1 MRNRGRCLW
10 GKTGI
15 ACGISLSKCGLATV
29 LGLLS
34 PLLTVRAG
42 NFAVHTH
49 VVSSGGGRS
58 SSAQYAISGTV
69 GEPGAA
75 TPTSGAHAIIVAGGF
90 WQMDFRFALPPAVVG
105 RFVFYNQSIWDGN
118 DAAANVADDGAI
130 ADDKVALLP
139 GGVATFANYTSF
151 SRGLNGILVD
161 IRSLPGDVTAADFG
175 FKIGNDQNPAFW
187 PDAPAPTAVTIR
199 RGAGLEGSDRVTLIW
214 DARVIQKQW
223 LQVTLLA
230 TANTGLVAPDVFYFG
245 NAVAETGNRT
255 DNAAVTSADA
265 LRVLNNISASAS
277 ILNPY
282 DINRD
287 GKVGSADRLLVLNNL
302 SALNSLVLLDLRLPT
317 VLSGGRAI
325 PAGRSVSTRITW
337 EPGALCL
344 GVESAAA
351 SGIVELWAAD
361 TLEEAN
367 WKPLDLTPVHNPQ
380 TGHLEFR
387 IPTGSTQPQRF
398 YRVEIRPDR

>member
-1 MRNRGRCLW
+1 M
-10 GKTGI
+10 
-15 ACGISLSKCGLATV
+15 S
-29 LGLLS
+29 
-34 PLLTVRAG
+34 
-42 NFAVHTH
+42 
-49 VVSSGGGRS
+49 RS
-58 SSAQYAISGTV
+58 TQYAVGGTV
-69 GEPGAA
+69 GESGAA
-75 TPTSGAHAIIVAGGF
+75 PPTSGAHAFIVAGGF
-90 WQMDFRFALPPAVVG
+90 WQWGFESALPPAVVG

-118 DAAANVADDGAI
+118 DAAANAADDGAI
-130 ADDKVALLP
+130 AVDKVALLP
-139 GGVATFANYTSF
+139 GSVATFANYTSF

-161 IRSLPGDVTAADFG
+161 IRNLPGDVTAADFG
-175 FKIGNDQNPAFW
+175 LKVGNDQNPAVW
-187 PDAPAPTAVTIR
+187 SDAPAPISVTIR

-223 LQVTLLA
+223 LQVTFLA
-230 TANTGLVAPDVFYFG
+230 TANTGLAAPDVFYFG

-302 SALNSLVLLDLRLPT
+302 SALNSLVLLDLRLT
-317 VLSGGRAI
+317 TALSGGRAI
-325 PAGRSVSTRITW
+325 PAGRSVPTRITW

-351 SGIVELWAAD
+351 SGSVELWAAD
-361 TLEEAN
+361 TLEVAN
-367 WKPLDLTPVHNPQ
+367 WKPLDLTPVHNSQ
-380 TGHLEFR
+380 TGHLEFH

-398 YRVEIRPDR
+398 YRVEIHPDR